1 MVATAHK
8 AQPLH
13 ASPIGA
19 EEFLARVRSILP
31 AIRERSQACDA
42 LRHLPD
48 ETLREFTELGL
59 MKVSQPARY
68 GGYEL
73 NWDVLCAAGQT
84 MSQACGSQAWIFKNL
99 ADHAQMVGTFSAE
112 AQDDVWK
119 DDSNVLIASSFDP
132 VGKAKRVPGG
142 FEFSGRHGFSSGI
155 DHASWLIAGGTIIDE
170 PERGPFFFLIP
181 KSDAVV
187 IDDWHV
193 MGLAGTGSKSFE
205 VERAFVPEHRIL
217 SHKLATQGKGPGT
230 EVNKA
235 PVFRIP
241 RGSGITTAGFA
252 SQCVG
257 LAQGV
262 CNEWVDYTIP
272 RKSRGVAIAA
282 QQVTQALLADAAA
295 EIDAAD
301 LLCRTSLRNGLDLV
315 AAGKLPSA
323 VEIATGKRNMAYAAQ
338 RSVSAAT
345 KLFNAAGGR
354 VLTLDNH
361 LQRQY
366 RNLLAAA
373 SHHGLAWDKA
383 AVEYGS
389 VVLQQSK
396 QS

>member
-1 MVATAHK
+1 MTATAQKVQSH
-8 AQPLH
+8 Q
-13 ASPIGA
+13 ASPVAA
-19 EEFLARVRSILP
+19 EEYLDRVRAVLP
-31 AIRERSQACDA
+31 ALRARSEACDA
-42 LRHLPD
+42 LRRAPD
-48 ETLREFTELGL
+48 ETMREFTEMGL
-59 MKVSQPARY
+59 IKVAQPARC

-84 MSQACGSQAWIFKNL
+84 MSQACGSQAWVFKNL
-99 ADHAQMVGTFSAE
+99 ADHAQMVGTFSAK

-170 PERGPFFFLIP
+170 PELGPFFFLLS
-181 KSDAVV
+181 KSDVVV

-205 VERAFVPEHRIL
+205 TERVFVPEHRTL
-217 SHKLATQGKGPGT
+217 SGKLSKQGKGPGT

-262 CNEWVDYTIP
+262 CNEWIDYTIP
-272 RKSRGVAIAA
+272 RKSRGVSIAA

-295 EIDAAD
+295 EIEAAD
-301 LLCRTSLRNGLDLV
+301 LICKSALRKGLDLV

-323 VEIATGKRNMAYAAQ
+323 VQIATGKRNMAYAAQ
-338 RSVSAAT
+338 RSLSAAT
-345 KLFNAAGGR
+345 RLFNAAGGR

-361 LQRQY
+361 MQRQY

-373 SHHGLAWDKA
+373 SHHGLAWDAA

-389 VVLQQSK
+389 VMLRQKNQN
-396 QS
+396 